1 MGKRGITMRKLTIIL
16 LVFCIVISTANA
28 AEFSAQS
35 AYNWLLAQDDSAGA
49 FNSNIIGTS
58 WAILAMDKTGTM
70 SSSADKSLEW
80 VFSQQSAG
88 YCFPASPCKTKDT
101 AMAMIAMNKLQRLDN
116 MSDIQES
123 LKSMLIP
130 SSLSGDWLIEVSNDK
145 TGTCKLEWEINN
157 QTRDRTVNVAA
168 GRFTESSNSY
178 FLNVKEL
185 STSILNNP
193 GTKIS
198 VDCTALEGGKVISLV
213 YRSSNSYYILSSA
226 TGDKVDLTINNGCF
240 GAGPRDSACKK
251 DSSLYAAWAA
261 KETGLPVDVKMYLMD
276 SYSKTSP
283 EDNALLYLATKDA
296 RYLAALKQ
304 IQKTDGSFE
313 KSVMKTAMAVLALKD
328 DAAYSEQVTKA
339 TDWLKT
345 KQKADGSLGAVEET
359 AVALYAAF
367 SDAVTAPSGDAG
379 VPSICNNNE
388 LCDEEAGED
397 AINCPDEC
405 AATEEDINEPAS
417 DCNDDTICDI
427 DYGETTANCPA
438 DCSCGDGKCDDTET
452 EEGSCAED
460 CPSSAAEPVCGDG
473 SCDGDETGES
483 CAEDCTDTPSTDD
496 GSTNWIIIALIALI
510 VIGGGIFA
518 VKKFGGA
525 KPNPKPG
532 QPGYS
537 FPRPIGIPSMSPSK
551 VPPMKQMTSRTSG
564 FARPA
569 PKAKDEE
576 LDKSLAEARKLLG
589 K

>member
-1 MGKRGITMRKLTIIL
+1 MRKLTIIL
-16 LVFCIVISTANA
+16 LVFCLVISTANA

-35 AYNWLLAQDDSAGA
+35 AYAWLMAQDDSAGS
-49 FNSNIIGTS
+49 FNSNVIGTS

-70 SSSADKSLEW
+70 SSSADNSLNW
-80 VFSQQSAG
+80 VFSQQSSN

-101 AMAMIAMNKLQRLDN
+101 AMAMLAMNKLQRLDN
-116 MSDIQES
+116 MSDIQAS
-123 LKSMLIP
+123 LQGMLIP

-157 QTRDRTVNVAA
+157 QTKDKTVNVAA
-168 GRFTESSNSY
+168 GRFTEGSNSY
-178 FLNVKEL
+178 FLNVRDV

-226 TGDKVDLTINNGCF
+226 TGDKAELTINNGCF
-240 GAGPRDSACKK
+240 GAGPRDSSCKK
-251 DSSLYAAWAA
+251 DSSMYAAWAA
-261 KETGLPVDVKMYLMD
+261 KETGLSVDVKMYLMD
-276 SYSKTSP
+276 SYSETSP

-345 KQKADGSLGAVEET
+345 KQKADGSLGTVDET

-367 SDAVTAPSGDAG
+367 NDAVTAPSGDSTI
-379 VPSICNNNE
+379 PSICNNDGD
-388 LCDEEAGED
+388 CQADAGED
-397 AINCPDEC
+397 TINCPEDCTE
-405 AATEEDINEPAS
+405 TEEDTDTTPSS
-417 DCNDDTICDI
+417 DCNDDGICNL
-427 DYGETTANCPA
+427 DYYETTANCPG
-438 DCSCGDGKCDDTET
+438 DCSCGDGKCDDTES
-452 EEGSCAED
+452 EDGSCEED
-460 CPSSAAEPVCGDG
+460 CASTDAAPSCGDG
-473 SCDGDETGES
+473 TCDDTETEES
-483 CAEDCTDTPSTDD
+483 CAQDCTVTPTTGE

-518 VKKFGGA
+518 FKKFGGA
-525 KPNPKPG
+525 KPKAKPG

-537 FPRPIGIPSMSPSK
+537 FPKPIGMPAMGPSK
-551 VPPMKQMTSRTSG
+551 VPPMKQMTSRPSG

-569 PKAKDEE
+569 ARSRDEE